1 MRFREHK
8 QEETGIDLT
17 PFIDV
22 VFMLLLF
29 FVVSTTLFK
38 GATELDVQ
46 LPDANAKAMD
56 TDKKSIEVGIDANG
70 GYFLNGKALGDD
82 PKRLKSALRQISKN
96 EDLPLIVVGD
106 RMAPHQAV
114 VYALEVAG
122 ECGLTKVQIV
132 AQKRG

>member
-1 MRFREHK
+1 MRFRERN
-8 QEETGIDLT
+8 QEEIALDLT

-22 VFMLLLF
+22 VLMLLLF

-38 GATELDVQ
+38 GATELDVE
-46 LPDANAKAMD
+46 LPDANAKVMD
-56 TDKKSIEVGIDANG
+56 ADRKKIEVGVSSSGD
-70 GYFLNGKALGDD
+70 YFLNGKALGSD
-82 PKRLKSALRQISKN
+82 PKRLKSALMQIAKR
-96 EDLPLIVVGD
+96 EKLPLVVAGD

-122 ECGLTKVQIV
+122 ECGITQVQIV

>member
-1 MRFREHK
+1 MRFRESK
-8 QEETGIDLT
+8 QEETAIDLT

-46 LPDANAKAMD
+46 LPDANAKAMNAD
-56 TDKKSIEVGIDANG
+56 IKSIEVGVDAKG
-70 GYFLNGKALGDD
+70 DYFLNGKILGND
-82 PKRLKSALRQISKN
+82 PKRLKSALRQIAKK

-106 RMAPHQAV
+106 RMAPHQAIV
-114 VYALEVAG
+114 HALEVAG

>member
-1 MRFREHK
+1 MRFRETK

-29 FVVSTTLFK
+29 FVVSTTLTK
-38 GATELDVQ
+38 KVTELDVQ
-46 LPDANAKAMD
+46 LPDADAKAIE
-56 TDKKSIEVGIDANG
+56 TDRKTIEVGIDANG
-70 GYFLNGKALGDD
+70 EYFLNGKALGND
-82 PKRLKSALRQISKN
+82 PARLKSALRQIAKK
-96 EDLPLIVVGD
+96 EELPLIVVGD

-122 ECGLTKVQIV
+122 ECGITQVQIV
-132 AQKRG
+132 AKKRK